1 MKSNTKSIM
10 SSPIGSDMDEYDSV
24 ASHKAVLTEMLIKHG
39 FEWASYED
47 IANYVL
53 IEHNENLGYIE
64 RKKDHHEFEYAHF
77 RITDKGMEFINDQ
90 RTDT

>member
-39 FEWASYED
+39 TEWASYEV

-53 IEHNENLGYIE
+53 IEHNEKLGYIE
-64 RKKDHHEFEYAHF
+64 RMVGNKFGFLHF
-77 RITDKGMEFINDQ
+77 RITAKGMEFINDQ